1 MKAIDLFAGAGG
13 FSLAAYQNGI
23 DVIAAIEYD
32 KQAAETYKLN
42 FLEKL
47 GLKTKVLPEDI
58 NKIDI
63 HSLMKDINIAP
74 FELDLLLGGPPCQG
88 FSSHRINNSGV
99 DDPRNNLLLRYFD
112 FIHALKPKCFL
123 VENVTG
129 LLWERHKDYLDMFI
143 ELAEGE
149 DYEIKFC
156 NKINAKNYGVPQN
169 RNRVFILGVRKDI
182 ETDDLNFPPEA
193 THFPPSSGRQ
203 AWKAASTVFEKP
215 TADIL
220 DKYIEI
226 YSKKM
231 EPKDAANLVN
241 SLEFGSPILED
252 DSCNIHM
259 QHGLDLATRIMDTPL
274 NGGRMDI
281 PFRLDCHK
289 DYPGHKDV
297 YGRVI
302 LDIPSNTITTGC
314 NNPSKGRFVHPWLH
328 HGITLR
334 HAARL
339 QTFPDSFEFLGN
351 MAEKAR
357 QIGNAVPPDFAKVLL
372 SEIKFS
378 LITTN
383 Q

>member
-13 FSLAAYQNGI
+13 FSLAAHQSGI

-32 KQAAETYKLN
+32 KQAAATYKLN
-42 FLEKL
+42 FVERLGIETKL
-47 GLKTKVLPEDI
+47 LNEDI
-58 NKIDI
+58 NNVDI
-63 HSLMKDINIAP
+63 KGLMKRINLEP
-74 FELDLLLGGPPCQG
+74 MELDLLLGGPPCQG
-88 FSSHRINNSGV
+88 FSSHRINDSGV
-99 DDPRNNLLLRYFD
+99 GDPRNNLLLRYFD

-149 DYEIKFC
+149 GYKIKFC

-169 RNRVFILGVRKDI
+169 RSRVFILGVRKDFEAI
-182 ETDDLNFPPEA
+182 DLNFPPSA
-193 THFPPSSGRQ
+193 THFAPSSGRQ

-215 TADIL
+215 NADIL
-220 DKYIEI
+220 NKYIEI

-231 EPKDAANLVN
+231 ESTDAANLVD
-241 SLEFGSPILED
+241 SLEFGSPISVD
-252 DSCNIHM
+252 DSCNVHM
-259 QHGLDLATRIMDTPL
+259 QHGSDLVMRFMDTPL
-274 NGGRMDI
+274 NGSRMDI
-281 PFRLDCHK
+281 PFRLDCHT

-302 LDIPSNTITTGC
+302 LDLPSNTITTGC

-339 QTFPDSFEFLGN
+339 QTFPDCFEFLGS
-351 MAEKAR
+351 MTEKAR
-357 QIGNAVPPDFAKVLL
+357 QIGNAVPPEFAKVLL
-372 SEIKFS
+372 SEIKEKIS
-378 LITTN
+378 N
-383 Q
+383 R